1 MCNQTT
7 GLQVR
12 DKKNVPVGQWYI
24 RTFRQIVGGEFP
36 NISRILV
43 EYGLKVEAY

>member
-24 RTFRQIVGGEFP
+24 RTFRQIEFP

-43 EYGLKVEAY
+43 EYGLLVETY